1 MRTVKKAALALLM
14 ALMCMVP
21 AFADAAPVPDTRS
34 ILGIVLVVVA
44 VVIII
49 AVLAL
54 RRRIAVKRGR
64 ELPVSDPAISAGAA
78 ADAAE
83 QFLTPEVDN
92 AEDFG
97 AEISA
102 QAETGAEGVAPA
114 AEGGSA
120 GGAGP
125 E

>member
-1 MRTVKKAALALLM
+1 MRTVKKAALALLIT
-14 ALMCMVP
+14 LMCMVP

-102 QAETGAEGVAPA
+102 QAETGAEGVDA
-114 AEGGSA
+114 AGSS
-120 GGAGP
+120 GGA